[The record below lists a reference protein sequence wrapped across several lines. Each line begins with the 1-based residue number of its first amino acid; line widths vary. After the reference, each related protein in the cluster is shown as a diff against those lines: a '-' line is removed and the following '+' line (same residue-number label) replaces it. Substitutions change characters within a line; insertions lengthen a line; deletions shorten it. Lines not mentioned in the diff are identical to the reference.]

1 MDLLQSPAPTPLPE
15 LRAAVLLGNAALSLE
30 CMRKIRLFE
39 LKSADLR
46 IYFFFLMCLSYLR
59 LASGWHPFD

>member
-15 LRAAVLLGNAALSLE
+15 LRAAVLLGNAALALE

-46 IYFFFLMCLSYLR
+46 IYFFFSCATLT
-59 LASGWHPFD
+59 